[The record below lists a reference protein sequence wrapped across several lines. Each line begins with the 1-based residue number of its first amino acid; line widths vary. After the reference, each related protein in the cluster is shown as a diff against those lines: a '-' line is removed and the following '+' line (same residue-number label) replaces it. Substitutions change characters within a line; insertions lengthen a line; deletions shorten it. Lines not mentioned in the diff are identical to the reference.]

1 MFPQPLK
8 SALLRGPATWQTN
21 TQEDPAIGEGARGEE
36 LPWPNLVDFTP
47 MHACLPSSLPSLL
60 PSLPSF
66 LLPFLPWQ
74 LLRAGTTACTHL

>member
-1 MFPQPLK
+1 M
-8 SALLRGPATWQTN
+8 N

-47 MHACLPSSLPSLL
+47 MHACLPSP
-60 PSLPSF
+60 LPSF
-66 LLPFLPWQ
+66 LLPVLPWQ